1 MSTRTV
7 SVKSFNNTS
16 KQSHSH
22 AAPLKPIATA
32 SKSNKNSQHTNQQP
46 KKKLQ
51 ATNQQNKQHRR
62 HHKKMNVNVV
72 VSDED
77 SSSSASSSS
86 SEDDKPVRK
95 SKRSNYYQQQA
106 SYVDQV
112 YAGPT
117 FNNAPAPS
125 ALPIPAFNARGSPIN
140 YPQPLYHSV
149 NPSLHQQSLD
159 LMNLI
164 TPQKAFTAAYELEK
178 TNLALSEI
186 QRGLRS
192 MLKIES

>member
-7 SVKSFNNTS
+7 KTHNNHKANFVKGNNKANFVNAPPPTVK
-16 KQSHSH
+16 KQ
-22 AAPLKPIATA
+22 
-32 SKSNKNSQHTNQQP
+32 QHTIQQP
-46 KKKLQ
+46 NKKKLQ
-51 ATNQQNKQHRR
+51 ATPNNKHGR
-62 HHKKMNVNVV
+62 KKIV
-72 VSDED
+72 ED
-77 SSSSASSSS
+77 VEEDYYYQPRKS
-86 SEDDKPVRK
+86 SE
-95 SKRSNYYQQQA
+95 
-106 SYVDQV
+106 QV

-140 YPQPLYHSV
+140 YPQPLYSTHSFQ
-149 NPSLHQQSLD
+149 QQSMD

-164 TPQKAFTAAYELEK
+164 APQKVITAYELEK